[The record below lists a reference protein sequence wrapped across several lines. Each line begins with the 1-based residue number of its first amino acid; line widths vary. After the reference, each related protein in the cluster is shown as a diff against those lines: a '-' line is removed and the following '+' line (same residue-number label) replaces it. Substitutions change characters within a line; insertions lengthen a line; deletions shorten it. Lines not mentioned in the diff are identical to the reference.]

1 MLENL
6 ANSHVVGPLD
16 RPHSQC
22 LTLVLQA
29 FKDGGGLDAIQE
41 LLEVFLEEAKSV
53 SSPSHV
59 EGADDEGR
67 LNSCYGGI
75 KIILNFYSQITNS
88 KPITEAAQTVA
99 LTSNDRDRGHMHF
112 FSPPQFLVEL
122 RMAVLPVVRSIWESD
137 FMDVTLEPIV
147 KSVMEILRTILDGG
161 EEHGSF
167 KRGDKLPSRGKAAL
181 RTYPLRDE
189 NIAFLTEKTYD
200 QDLAREAL
208 YRCMNVQ
215 NAAEEYCRAQNNF
228 STMSRNP
235 IPSYDQEKPKTP
247 LPLQTPQG
255 QDSEATVPDSEHGE
269 QSSEMSRTTEIAS
282 IVESL
287 VQTESHAD
295 VEEGNSSGETAA
307 ESIPPPPP
315 APGVPAETREGVDG
329 MNFDNLLNLT
339 QMLGSD
345 QVVTQAPSRS
355 DNTSPSSA
363 QTSIAE
369 ATKQPEIVTINDLD
383 EERAGI
389 RRTLIDRAMDV
400 LNVHDGITF
409 ELADLINA
417 AALKAT
423 EATTMR
429 KEIGETLVSSLIS
442 FQMNEDF
449 RSEGKKIAAYA
460 NLLALVLQDREFY
473 DATLEELQTNFCQL
487 LSYIKIF
494 HDQPAEE
501 ASPWIS
507 QVLLIIEKIL
517 AEDVQPSKIQWIP
530 PSSDGSQP
538 NGPIAELESSLIP
551 MDEKKQLF
559 KAIVDIFPRIGKD
572 ESLVLSVIRT
582 LVILT
587 RNREIASML
596 SEKRNIQCLFVMM
609 KQLAGITNDKVQSTF
624 MLLLRHI
631 VEDEDTIRQIMR
643 SEIIANFETRANR
656 ATDTTGYVRQMYH
669 LVLRSPTIFV
679 EVTNEKLEIPKFDP
693 NQPAQ
698 VLTLKPEI
706 HATADTKESTTT
718 NGEPSANGANLT
730 SDQAQDEVKS
740 SDAEGGKNNVQKAKI
755 GEIKP
760 PIVEHPSGVI
770 HYLLYELLSY
780 KDVEDKDHPLP
791 PKQSIEDASSTTTID
806 LSFTNGSGSMLSPQ
820 SVTIEGSDTRK
831 PEKPEFKAEQHPI
844 YIYRCFILQC
854 LAELL
859 HCYNRTKVEFINFS
873 RKADPK
879 AMTPSKPRS
888 GVLHYLLNDV
898 IPVGTLNHD
907 DSIAFRKKSS
917 TSNWAMSAIVSLCLK
932 TNEHG
937 YDKKRG
943 SVSEEDEFDLL
954 FVRKFVLEHALKAY
968 KDANSSDE
976 SLDIKYARLLSIA
989 DLFQRMLTGKLV
1001 HNPNAHSDT
1010 GSGTQKVIAKLM
1022 FEKSFISA
1030 LTSSIADIDL
1040 NFPAAKRAVK
1050 YILRPLK
1057 QLTATAI
1064 VLSETSSISSNP
1076 SQTDDDEISTASSIS
1091 EEGAEREETPDLF
1104 RNSTLGMFEPGRE
1117 EESSSESSDGDED
1130 EDMYDEY
1137 EDEGYAEEMERDGD
1151 EVISDEEEDIEG
1163 AGPIEGMPGDTGMDV
1178 EVVIDGDEDEPS
1190 DDDEDE
1196 EEDESDE
1203 MDEDDD
1209 VEVIDEIT
1217 GDNENDSLGGEEEGE
1232 WQDDDDDDGDGEH
1245 HHHHRHEEDGLEH
1258 DLSQD
1263 QDTESAVRDIVREF
1277 GGAEA
1282 ALQRLEDFGADLDGY
1297 MDDVARDDDEE
1308 GKPCKFYQ
1316 LNYLLMRIRCRR
1328 R

>member
-1 MLENL
+1 MSGKL
-6 ANSHVVGPLD
+6 ANVNFIGPVD

-22 LTLVLQA
+22 LTLILQA
-29 FKDGGGLDAIQE
+29 FKDGGGLDTIQE
-41 LLEVFLEEAKSV
+41 LLEVFLDEVKTV
-53 SSPSHV
+53 SSPSHT
-59 EGADDEGR
+59 ADSDDGGR

-88 KPITEAAQTVA
+88 KPITEAAQTAA

-112 FSPPQFLVEL
+112 FSPFQFLVEL

-137 FMDVTLEPIV
+137 FMDVTLESIV
-147 KSVMEILRTILDGG
+147 KSVMQILRTILDGG
-161 EEHGSF
+161 EEQGSF
-167 KRGDKLPSRGKAAL
+167 KRGDKLPSRSKAPA

-189 NIAFLTEKTYD
+189 NITILTEKGYD

-215 NAAEEYCRAQNNF
+215 SAAEEYCRAQKTF
-228 STMSRNP
+228 SRMSRNP

-247 LPLQTPQG
+247 SPLQTPHG
-255 QDSEATVPDSEHGE
+255 QDSEPTLPDTENGE
-269 QSSEMSRTTEIAS
+269 QSDEVSRTTEIAS

-287 VQTESHAD
+287 VQTETHSD
-295 VEEGNSSGETAA
+295 IEEENPSGDIAA

-315 APGVPAETREGVDG
+315 APGVPGEIQDRVDG

-339 QMLGSD
+339 QMLASD
-345 QVVTQAPSRS
+345 QTVTQAPPRS

-369 ATKQPEIVTINDLD
+369 TPKQPEVVTINDLD
-383 EERAGI
+383 DERASI

-409 ELADLINA
+409 ELADLIKA

-423 EATTMR
+423 EASTMR
-429 KEIGETLVSSLIS
+429 REIGETLVSSLIS

-473 DATLEELQTNFCQL
+473 DATLEELQINFCQL

-494 HDQPAEE
+494 PDQPAEE

-517 AEDVQPSKIQWIP
+517 AEDVQPSKIQWTP
-530 PSSDGSQP
+530 PSSNDSQT
-538 NGPIAELESSLIP
+538 NDSVAELESSLIP
-551 MDEKKQLF
+551 MDEKTQLF
-559 KAIVDIFPRIGKD
+559 KTIIDILPHIGKD

-587 RNREIASML
+587 RNRDIASTL
-596 SEKRNIQCLFVMM
+596 SDKRNIQRLFVMV

-624 MLLLRHI
+624 MLLLRHM
-631 VEDEDTIRQIMR
+631 VEDEDTIKQIMR
-643 SEIIANFETRANR
+643 SEIIANFETRTNR

-679 EVTNEKLEIPKFDP
+679 EVTNEKLEIPKYDP

-698 VLTLKPEI
+698 ILMLKPEI
-706 HATADTKESTTT
+706 HATADTKESTPG
-718 NGEPSANGANLT
+718 NAEPNIDGAKFT
-730 SDQAQDEVKS
+730 SDQVQNEVKS
-740 SDAEGGKNNVQKAKI
+740 LDAEESKSNVQKAKL
-755 GEIKP
+755 GEIKSP
-760 PIVEHPSGVI
+760 VVERPSGVI
-770 HYLLYELLSY
+770 HYLLHELLSY
-780 KDVEDKDHPLP
+780 KDVEDKDHSLP
-791 PKQSIEDASSTTTID
+791 TKQSTGVPSSATAIDASFANGLDPTLTTQST
-806 LSFTNGSGSMLSPQ
+806 S
-820 SVTIEGSDTRK
+820 IEGSDIRK

-859 HCYNRTKVEFINFS
+859 HCYNRTKIEFINFS

-888 GVLHYLLNDV
+888 GVLNYLLNDV

-907 DSIAFRKKSS
+907 ESISFRKKSS

-932 TNEHG
+932 TNENG

-943 SVSEEDEFDLL
+943 SVGEEDEFDLL

-976 SLDIKYARLLSIA
+976 SLDVKYARLLSIA
-989 DLFQRMLTGKLV
+989 DLFHRMLIGKLV
-1001 HNPNAHSDT
+1001 HNPSAHSDP
-1010 GSGTQKVIAKLM
+1010 GSSTQKVIAKLM

-1030 LTSSIADIDL
+1030 LTFSIADIDL

-1064 VLSETSSISSNP
+1064 LLSETSSISSNP
-1076 SQTDDDEISTASSIS
+1076 SQTDDDEISTASSVS
-1091 EEGAEREETPDLF
+1091 EVGVEREETPDLF

-1151 EVISDEEEDIEG
+1151 EVISDEEDIEG
-1163 AGPIEGMPGDTGMDV
+1163 VGPIEGIPGDAGMDV
-1178 EVVIDGDEDEPS
+1178 EVVIDGDEDELS
-1190 DDDEDE
+1190 DEDDDE
-1196 EEDESDE
+1196 EEDDSDE
-1203 MDEDDD
+1203 MEDDEDD

-1217 GDNENDSLGGEEEGE
+1217 GDSENDSLAGDEEGE
-1232 WQDDDDDDGDGEH
+1232 WQDDDGDGEH
-1245 HHHHRHEEDGLEH
+1245 HHHHHDEENGLEH

-1277 GGAEA
+1277 GGAE
-1282 ALQRLEDFGADLDGY
+1282 LQRLDNAEFGAELDGY
-1297 MDDVARDDDEE
+1297 MDDVVRDDDEE
-1308 GKPCKFYQ
+1308 GKPRKLYCTACSLTK
-1316 LNYLLMRIRCRR
+1316 IRRGRR
-1328 R
+1328 